1 MFISYLN
8 PRLWQVDLESDL
20 LPHEDIRVARLLEQ
34 GLQHVQL
41 RAGEGR
47 ALPPLLPV
55 RRTWA

>member
-34 GLQHVQL
+34 RLQHVQL

-47 ALPPLLPV
+47 ALPPLLL
-55 RRTWA
+55 TSN